1 MKTKTLSATSIV
13 ILALNCIPAVS
24 AGNIAATGEGRPS
37 GNDMLTPEYRLCE
50 EGLKQSRM
58 NDSDKALQLFTKAIS
73 CNSDYARAYLDRGCT
88 FRLARQDMPARQD
101 FKRVTQLIHT
111 PRSCADHFMLGT
123 ALQELGQHEAA
134 ISHLQ
139 AATALKPL
147 TLLDRMCL
155 SRSYIALGDLE
166 NAKLAISD
174 YLQENPQSA
183 PAHELRADIST
194 LTEARLEQAVQDLS
208 RAIDLEP
215 AYRTALTKRAAL
227 YNRLGNYSS
236 GLADGKTAYLLEPNN
251 PDILLSLGISH
262 QGMGEPQAAMAA
274 FKKVIS
280 LDETWNVPY
289 LYLADL
295 NSLQGHD
302 RIALSLATRAIELE
316 PQDPNGYF
324 CRARIL
330 HKANR
335 LTEALQD
342 VNQGI
347 QHDNHHSICG
357 SNLRD
362 KIDKALDEESRIKAL
377 LLLFLSSAVL
387 FGAYSSRK
395 EQTTPAL
402 SN

>member
-13 ILALNCIPAVS
+13 ILALTCIPAVS

-73 CNSDYARAYLDRGCT
+73 CNSGYARAYLNRGCT
-88 FRLARQDMPARQD
+88 FRLAKQDMPARQD
-101 FKRVTQLIHT
+101 FKRVTQLINA

-123 ALQELGQHEAA
+123 ALQELGKHEAA

-147 TLLDRMCL
+147 TLLDRMCR

-166 NAKLAISD
+166 NANLAISD

-183 PAHELRADIST
+183 PAYVLRADIST

-208 RAIDLEP
+208 RAIALEP

-227 YNRLGNYSS
+227 YNRMGKYSS
-236 GLADGKTAYLLEPNN
+236 GFEDGKTASLLEPDN
-251 PDILLSLGISH
+251 PDVLLSLGISH
-262 QGMGEPQAAMAA
+262 QGLGEPQAAMAA

-302 RIALSLATRAIELE
+302 GIALSLATRAIELE

-347 QHDNHHSICG
+347 QRDNHRGLRG

-362 KIDKALDEESRIKAL
+362 KIEKALDEQSRLKAF
-377 LLLFLSSAVL
+377 LLLFLNGAVL
-387 FGAYSSRK
+387 FGAFSGRR

>member
-1 MKTKTLSATSIV
+1 M
-13 ILALNCIPAVS
+13 
-24 AGNIAATGEGRPS
+24 
-37 GNDMLTPEYRLCE
+37 
-50 EGLKQSRM
+50 
-58 NDSDKALQLFTKAIS
+58 
-73 CNSDYARAYLDRGCT
+73 
-88 FRLARQDMPARQD
+88 
-101 FKRVTQLIHT
+101 
-111 PRSCADHFMLGT
+111 
-123 ALQELGQHEAA
+123 
-134 ISHLQ
+134 
-139 AATALKPL
+139 
-147 TLLDRMCL
+147 
-155 SRSYIALGDLE
+155 
-166 NAKLAISD
+166 
-174 YLQENPQSA
+174 
-183 PAHELRADIST
+183 
-194 LTEARLEQAVQDLS
+194 
-208 RAIDLEP
+208 
-215 AYRTALTKRAAL
+215 
-227 YNRLGNYSS
+227 
-236 GLADGKTAYLLEPNN
+236 
-251 PDILLSLGISH
+251 LSLGISH

-302 RIALSLATRAIELE
+302 GIALSLATRAIELE